1 MRQILSHVLLGMLL
15 LLSCG
20 LFAQETTGVIS
31 GTVTDGSGAVVPGA
45 TVTITNI
52 DRNAVIRTVVTD
64 QNGAYT
70 APLLPIGHYGVKI
83 EAASF
88 KTYDKTGVVLNVN
101 DRLQVNAQLQLGGH
115 QELVNVEADALQV
128 QTQDATAAGLIS
140 GTQVR
145 ELSLKSRN
153 YEELLQLMPGVTAD
167 TGDSLY
173 MGVSAP
179 SGGTNEVA
187 FSINGS
193 LGAQNNWSVDG
204 ADNVDRGGNFTLLNY
219 PSVDAIAEFKVLRGE
234 YNAEFGR
241 GAGGQINVIT
251 RSGTSQ
257 FHGGLYEFFRN
268 DALDANTWLN
278 NTQGVAK
285 QPFRYN
291 DFGGT
296 IGGPIFIPGHYN
308 HERNKTFFFFSEE
321 ARRVIES
328 FSTQST
334 VPTALERQG
343 DFSQSCFAFD
353 ANGNCTTFGPSSTP
367 VINPAAAA
375 YIKDV
380 YSKIGL
386 PQSGNLL
393 VANEHNTFNY
403 RQEILRIDHTFNQR
417 LSIFGRYMNDN
428 IPTIEDGGL
437 FNGNSIPGIATTH
450 TNSPGRSIVVTA
462 TMTFTPTFL
471 NDLSYAYSYGAV
483 LSSNAGNALTYAGS
497 PDIAAIYTAPGAL
510 PYPNT
515 LNRIPNISFSNL
527 TGFAG
532 FGDYKDYN
540 HNNSVFDNL
549 TKVWGRHT
557 LKFGAQFHNYQK
569 HENAGGPNTGNFS
582 FSGDTIGLEW
592 QNFLLGNADNYSQAS
607 NDFDAK
613 IRQHVFEAYAQD
625 EWRVRPNLTLNY
637 GVRFSRFG
645 SPYDEGGHT
654 TSFDPS
660 KFNPANA
667 PVVDSAGN
675 LCITDPSTQLPV
687 GCDAGQTPNPNYN
700 PLNGVVVGGKNP
712 VTNTPVYFAP
722 RIGIAWD
729 PTGTGRT
736 SIRSGYGVFIDS
748 EAVNIVENNLFTNPP
763 FIEFPSY
770 NSPAFDNPGAS
781 KAGSVNNAPLAL
793 GGLAKNW
800 KQPYTQ
806 QWSFDV
812 QHQFG
817 LGFLVDV
824 GYYGNK
830 GTHLV
835 NYLDLNQ
842 PTPGAYA
849 TALAGN
855 PNYGGGQLTADNS
868 ALLNLIRPYQGYT
881 SINVYEPA
889 FSSNYHSLQA
899 SLQKKFKG
907 NSLISA
913 NYTWSKALSNLHFPA
928 EYSVPQVTTNVQ
940 QDYGPTRYNRG
951 QEFNIDFVYDIPWL
965 ASQEGFV
972 GHVLGGWDLSG
983 IIEAESGAN
992 LTAGTTSSNDPGGV
1006 GLQTNALPDQIAN
1019 PNHGAPHNATEW
1031 FNTAAFQDVPCDP
1044 TNGIPCQFRP
1054 GNARIG
1060 SILGPGMQKW
1070 DLSLFKNMK
1079 FTERLSMQFRAEA
1092 FNIFNHTNYSGVDT
1106 TVGSSTYGNITSA
1119 HDNRIL
1125 QLGLKLNF

>member
-1 MRQILSHVLLGMLL
+1 MLL
-15 LLSCG
+15 LFTCG
-20 LFAQETTGVIS
+20 LIAQETTGVIS
-31 GTVTDGSGAVVPGA
+31 GTVTDSSGAVVPGA

-52 DRNAVIRTVVTD
+52 DRNAIIRVVKTD
-64 QNGAYT
+64 QGGAYT
-70 APLLPIGHYGVKI
+70 APILPIGHYAVKV

-88 KTYDKTGVVLNVN
+88 KTYEKTGVVLNVN
-101 DRLQVNAQLQLGGH
+101 DRLQVNAQMQLGGH
-115 QELVNVEADALQV
+115 QEEVNVQADALQV
-128 QTQDATAAGLIS
+128 QTQDATAAGLIN

-153 YEELLQLMPGVTAD
+153 YEELVQLMPGVTAD
-167 TGDSLY
+167 TGDALY

-251 RSGTSQ
+251 RSGTSTY
-257 FHGGLYEFFRN
+257 HGGLYEFFRN

-308 HERNKTFFFFSEE
+308 TQKNKTFFFFSEE
-321 ARRVIES
+321 VRRVIEAY
-328 FSTQST
+328 STQSI
-334 VPTALERQG
+334 VPTAAERAG
-343 DFSQSCFAFD
+343 DFTADGRPDLNISPASF
-353 ANGNCTTFGPSSTP
+353 
-367 VINPAAAA
+367 NPAATA
-375 YIKDV
+375 YLTDV
-380 YSKIGL
+380 FSKIPL
-386 PQSGNLL
+386 PQSGNTL

-403 RQEILRIDHTFNQR
+403 RQEILRVDHTFNSR

-450 TNSPGRSIVVTA
+450 TNSPGRSFVMTA
-462 TMTFTPTFL
+462 TMTFSPTFL

-483 LSSNAGNALTYAGS
+483 LSTNAGNALTYAGS
-497 PDIAAIYTAPGAL
+497 PDVAAIYTAPGAL
-510 PYPNT
+510 PYPNS

-540 HNNSVFDNL
+540 HNNSIFDNL
-549 TKVWGRHT
+549 TKVWGKHT

-582 FSGDTIGLEW
+582 FSGSDIATEW
-592 QNFLLGNADNYSQAS
+592 YNFLTGTADNYNQAS
-607 NDFDAK
+607 ADFDAK

-625 EWRVRPNLTLNY
+625 EWRVRHNLTVNY
-637 GVRFSRFG
+637 GVRVSRFG

-654 TSFDPS
+654 TSFVPS
-660 KFNPANA
+660 LFNPANA
-667 PVVDSAGN
+667 PVVAADGN
-675 LCITDPSTQLPV
+675 LCILDPTTSAEIDCGP
-687 GCDAGQTPNPNYN
+687 GQHPNPNYD
-700 PLNGVVVGGKNP
+700 PTNGILVGGKNQ
-712 VTNTPVYFAP
+712 VTSNPVYFAP
-722 RIGIAWD
+722 RLGIAWD
-729 PTGTGRT
+729 PTGTGKT

-763 FIEFPSY
+763 FISFPSY
-770 NSPAFDNPGAS
+770 NNPSFDNPGAS
-781 KAGSVNNAPLAL
+781 IGTVNNAPLAI

-806 QWSFDV
+806 QWSIDV
-812 QHQFG
+812 QHQFAG
-817 LGFLVDV
+817 GFLADV
-824 GYYGNK
+824 GYYGSK

-835 NYLDLNQ
+835 NYVDLNQ
-842 PTPGAYA
+842 PTPGSYA
-849 TALAGN
+849 TALVGN
-855 PNYGGGQLTADNS
+855 PNYAGGQLTADNS
-868 ALLNLIRPYQGYT
+868 ALLNLLRPYQGYST
-881 SINVYEPA
+881 INVYEPG
-889 FSSNYHSLQA
+889 FNSNYHSLQT
-899 SLQKKFKG
+899 SLQKRFKG
-907 NSLISA
+907 NNLISA
-913 NYTWSKALSNLHFPA
+913 NYTWSKSLSNLHFPA
-928 EYSVPQVTTNVQ
+928 EYSVPQVSSDLR
-940 QDYGPTRYNRG
+940 QDYGPTRYDRG
-951 QEFNIDFVYDIPWL
+951 QVFNVNFVYDIP
-965 ASQEGFV
+965 GFSGQQGLV
-972 GHVLGGWDLSG
+972 GHVLGGWELSG
-983 IIEAESGAN
+983 IVQVESGPH
-992 LTAGTTSSNDPGGV
+992 LTAGTASSNDPGGV
-1006 GLQTNALPDQIAN
+1006 GLQGNALPDQVAN
-1019 PNHGAPHNATEW
+1019 PNSGAPHTAAEW

-1044 TNGIPCQFRP
+1044 SGTPCIYRP

-1060 SILGPGMQKW
+1060 SILGPGVQRW
-1070 DLSLFKNMK
+1070 DLSLFKNIK
-1079 FTERLSMQFRAEA
+1079 FTERIGMQFRAEA
-1092 FNIFNHTNYSGVDT
+1092 FNIFNHTNFSGVDT
-1106 TVGSSTYGNITSA
+1106 TVGSSTYGTITSA
-1119 HDNRIL
+1119 HDPRIM